1 MAPSIRENAPYGRE
15 ATAMQG
21 VHTILVTPQW
31 YVNSLLTD
39 LLDDDTNGLRK
50 VKVSLKPGGPMFL
63 TGSVAEL
70 SVRVLVPGSVGKV
83 AFAVR
88 FESGTMDYRDLTS
101 DSSAVLKADI
111 SGLRMSFLV
120 DLAKA
125 GVSDLAAVPAVV
137 RDRADALAKSFQGAF
152 TIQQLFLDLANANLA
167 AYDPAGTT
175 FPEKMSSSA
184 IAMFPIYLAAYL
196 EEVRKAGGHVLGYA
210 VTVPDWTDPTPSFPP
225 HSIDFVTNEYRDG
238 TDKADNRAMDSIQY
252 LMMTGTAKLPANLAA
267 WWGDFIQP
275 TDGFGNSRYGAV
287 AMARKLF
294 VDDYL
299 LPRLAPLVCGYW
311 KLADT
316 SGGLDVAR
324 SAVTSGDFVSTPDG
338 GSFSYGPV
346 SSKSH
351 QTNTFSN
358 DDMEYTFAWNVT
370 LKYVPGT
377 ATVRIERTVDFH
389 IRYTHWYGIDGH
401 AASASFGVEYHVPM
415 AIVLTILGAVDG
427 TLQVSAV
434 TELPTEDPG
443 TLSDLPHP
451 SCIVGTEGDGA
462 MLAPVLDTFDSAVD
476 AAVDAALA
484 EALPDRIATTL
495 AHQLNVTP
503 FVFPGGAQLSM
514 IDPVFNDHG
523 DLLMGTSAKS

>member
-1 MAPSIRENAPYGRE
+1 MALSIRGSAPYGRE

-21 VHTILVTPQW
+21 VHTILATPQW

-39 LLDDDTNGLRK
+39 LLNDDTNALRK
-50 VKVSLKPGGPMFL
+50 VKVPLKPGGPMFL
-63 TGSVAEL
+63 TGTVAEL
-70 SVRVLVPGSVGKV
+70 SVQVVVPGSAGKV

-88 FESGTMDYRDLTS
+88 FESGTMDYKDLTS
-101 DSSAVLKADI
+101 DSPAVLQADI

-125 GVSDLAAVPAVV
+125 GVTDLVALPTAV

-152 TIQQLFLDLANANLA
+152 TIQRLFLDLTNANLD
-167 AYDPAGTT
+167 AYDPAGTS
-175 FPEKMSSSA
+175 FPKNMSSSA
-184 IAMFPIYLAAYL
+184 IAMFPIYLTAYL
-196 EEVRKAGGHVLGYA
+196 EEIRKADGHILGYA
-210 VTVPDWTDPTPSFPP
+210 ITVPDWTDPTPSFPP

-238 TDKADNRAMDSIQY
+238 TDKNDNRAMDSIQY
-252 LMMTGTAKLPANLAA
+252 LMMTGTAKLPTNLAS
-267 WWGDFIQP
+267 WWGNFIQP
-275 TDGFGNSRYGAV
+275 TDGFGNSRYGAI

-299 LPRLAPLVCGYW
+299 LTRLAPLVCGYW
-311 KLADT
+311 QIVDT
-316 SGGLDVAR
+316 DGTLDVAR
-324 SAVTSGDFVSTPDG
+324 SAVTAGDFVSTQDG

-389 IRYTHWYGIDGH
+389 IKYTHWYGVDGH
-401 AASASFGVEYHVPM
+401 AVSASFGVEYRVPM
-415 AIVLTILGAVDG
+415 AVEVTILGAVDG
-427 TLQVSAV
+427 TLQVRAV
-434 TELPTEDPG
+434 ADLPQEPPNTV
-443 TLSDLPHP
+443 SDLPYP
-451 SCIVGTEGDGA
+451 SCIVGQEGDGV
-462 MLAPVLDTFDSAVD
+462 MLAPVLDTFDAAIGAAVD
-476 AAVDAALA
+476 AAVA
-484 EALPDRIATTL
+484 EALPDRIAATL

-514 IDPVFNDHG
+514 VDPVFNDNG
-523 DLLMGTSAKS
+523 DLLMGTSAKF